1 MRVEGEERV
10 DEESWPMM
18 VRQAAPYGTVRLQ
31 DDNAEDAGGVI
42 GTQEADRYQGEAWRG
57 DAVGAT
63 ILPLTLNSQPST
75 ISRVSFCRLVLD
87 CRWRGM
93 WLVSIWEP
101 PIVR

>member
-1 MRVEGEERV
+1 
-10 DEESWPMM
+10 MM
-18 VRQAAPYGTVRLQ
+18 VRRVVHYKTARLQ
-31 DDNAEDAGGVI
+31 DDSAEDTGGAS

-75 ISRVSFCRLVLD
+75 IARVSFCRLVLD

-93 WLVSIWEP
+93 WLVSIWGP